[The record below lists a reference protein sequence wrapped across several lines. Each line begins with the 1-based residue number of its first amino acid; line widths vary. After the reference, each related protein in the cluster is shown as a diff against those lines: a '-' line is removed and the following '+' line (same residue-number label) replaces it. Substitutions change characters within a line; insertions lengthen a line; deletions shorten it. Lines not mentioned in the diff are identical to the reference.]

1 MQVETDFFI
10 DVSANSLTFGR
21 PVLCYGD
28 PLRDFVDI
36 DFNFSPVKL
45 LPRFTGACI
54 LQCFV
59 QVEADFFI
67 YVPSNSATAF
77 MFHVRSTVLLRFAV
91 RQFCELDTSTF
102 VTMAFWLSCSFVT
115 GKSHALGEGRASLP
129 GGNLKVE
136 VSQV

>member
-1 MQVETDFFI
+1 MSQPLGD
-10 DVSANSLTFGR
+10 

-45 LPRFTGACI
+45 LVGSCRGCF
-54 LQCFV
+54 LQWFA

-77 MFHVRSTVLLRFAV
+77 MFHVRSTVVLRFAV

-102 VTMAFWLSCSFVT
+102 ATMAFWLRCSFVT
-115 GKSHALGEGRASLP
+115 GKSHTLGEGRASLP
-129 GGNLKVE
+129 RGNLKVE

>member
-1 MQVETDFFI
+1 MSLPLGDPVFCFF
-10 DVSANSLTFGR
+10 
-21 PVLCYGD
+21 D
-28 PLRDFVDI
+28 PLRDLVDI

-45 LPRFTGACI
+45 LPRITLTCI

-77 MFHVRSTVLLRFAV
+77 MLRVRSTVLLRFAV

-102 VTMAFWLSCSFVT
+102 ATMAFWLSCSFVT